1 MMPNKT
7 TATFLTC
14 TLLLA
19 GCSSSPREVTR
30 TQPAATPAPARTE
43 TKQNLRKGMT
53 EADIRSAWGEPLAAH
68 PGKEPGE
75 TILVYEFDL
84 LTTQRMVAASMV
96 ERPAIDP
103 INGADRT
110 VMEPVLAPQ
119 NVTVTQT
126 IVLQLKDGKLASWA
140 RQLGEERSFN

>member
-1 MMPNKT
+1 MMPTKT
-7 TATFLTC
+7 AVTFLTC

-19 GCSSSPREVTR
+19 GCSSTPPEVTR
-30 TQPAATPAPARTE
+30 AQPTPTPAPTRAE
-43 TKQNLRKGMT
+43 TKPNLRKGMT
-53 EADIRSAWGEPLAAH
+53 EADIRTAWGEPRATHA
-68 PGKEPGE
+68 GKEAGE

-84 LTTQRMVAASMV
+84 LTTQQMVAASMI

-126 IVLQLKDGKLASWA
+126 IVLQLKDGKLTSWA